1 MSTKR
6 KKKPAKRVGY
16 VELTVRYAVDLDDK
30 EMVQQA
36 QDCIY
41 EDVSNMVKYEEIAA
55 WIKVHKADPKL
66 RESDIPDFLL
76 EDADERRLR
85 EEDEQARRA
94 DEQALVSWRRNKKRG
109 AQSGD
114 AP

>member
-16 VELTVRYAVDLDDK
+16 VEFCIRYAVDLDDK

-41 EDVSNMVKYEEIAA
+41 EDVANMVKYEEIAA
-55 WIKVHKADPKL
+55 WIAVGKADPKL
-66 RESDIPDFLL
+66 RKGDIPDFLL
-76 EDADERRLR
+76 EDAEERQRR
-85 EEDEQARRA
+85 AEDEAEELRR
-94 DEQALVSWRRNKKRG
+94 DEKRG
-109 AQSGD
+109 AYPGRIDD
-114 AP
+114 AN